1 MIQKNM
7 IQKVSSA
14 LNAGASPPAAAYWAK
29 TSGDIASRMA
39 GTKMKARRNMAS
51 PYLFG
56 FVRI

>member
-1 MIQKNM
+1 M